1 MSPIPQSTSTS
12 VRTSTSSFCRR
23 TRPRAPCGPAVSV
36 APVSSQFR
44 VGHRRRRRREK
55 TGSRRR
61 NVNPSGDDPWEKKRM
76 PVTPAAVSSSGPAA
90 AVTGS
95 STTPPPGE
103 QFFPLLSL
111 LGKENIDRCKFD
123 KHGFCKSWSSPR
135 GMSG

>member
-23 TRPRAPCGPAVSV
+23 TRPRAPCGPAVFV
-36 APVSSQFR
+36 AHVSSQFR

-76 PVTPAAVSSSGPAA
+76 PVSPAAVSSSGPTA

-95 STTPPPGE
+95 STSPSGE